1 MKQQNNSRK
10 NHLFDKGADGIDLHI
25 SYAASHTPSPIGE
38 CECAPPAFR
47 GVFQFVGYVLEEIML
62 QHFGGSEDEVGI
74 QMRSRQQFV
83 HVAPVAVHLFGEP
96 TDSPPFKVQFVLDY
110 RADMNAFFRFQR

>member
-1 MKQQNNSRK
+1 MNLRYEQV
-10 NHLFDKGADGIDLHI
+10 G
-25 SYAASHTPSPIGE
+25 
-38 CECAPPAFR
+38 PAVCR
-47 GVFQFVGYVLEEIML
+47 GLVHQIRDVLEEVVL